1 MVLAAGLV
9 MFVVFAGC
17 SSQQGAIPG
26 TMTLNELR
34 MQIVMS
40 MFQGDHDAV
49 IKYCS
54 RAIEIDPNQGEFS
67 LNRASSLE
75 AQKSYDAAL
84 EDYNE
89 AIRIAPKDI
98 MALTSRSKLYTLM
111 GMPDQAALDDRAY
124 AAVMTERNPHWPAE
138 EAVRK
143 LCGEL
148 DGFEPEN
155 YQKLSTREKSV
166 WNVFWF
172 NAEVMN
178 GGIDQYFY
186 NSAGDHAVD
195 CLAALETI
203 GATESVKLLKCGCT
217 RFPNGTPHTDRETRQ
232 QQLDA
237 LLDGDERLDDKTE
250 GEIDPQLF
258 SLLLAYYND
267 VQASPAA
274 QNENLGSSR
283 RW

>member
-1 MVLAAGLV
+1 MVLAVGLV
-9 MFVVFAGC
+9 MILVVEGC
-17 SSQQGAIPG
+17 GSEQGAIPG

-40 MFQGDHDAV
+40 MVHGDHDAV

-54 RAIEIDPNQGEFS
+54 RAIEIDPNQGEFY

-75 AQKSYDAAL
+75 ALKSYDAAI

-89 AIRIAPKDI
+89 AIRIDPKDI

-124 AAVMTERNPHWPAE
+124 AAVMTERDPHWPAE

-148 DGFEPEN
+148 DGYEPEN
-155 YQKLSTREKSV
+155 YQKLSTREKAV

-186 NSAGDHAVD
+186 NSAGDHAAD

-203 GATESVKLLKCGCT
+203 GATESVKLLKSGCAQ
-217 RFPNGTPHTDRETRQ
+217 FPDGTPHTDRETRQ
-232 QQLDA
+232 QQLDEI
-237 LLDGDERLDDKTE
+237 LDGDERLDDRIE
-250 GEIDPQLF
+250 GGIDPQLF
-258 SLLLAYYND
+258 SLLLAYYNEMP
-267 VQASPAA
+267 ASPAVP
-274 QNENLGSSR
+274 E
-283 RW
+283 

>member
-1 MVLAAGLV
+1 MVLAVGLV
-9 MFVVFAGC
+9 MILVFAGC
-17 SSQQGAIPG
+17 SSEQGAIPG
-26 TMTLNELR
+26 TMTMNELR

-54 RAIEIDPNQGEFS
+54 RAIEMDPNQAEFY
-67 LNRASSLE
+67 LHRASSHE

-89 AIRIAPKDI
+89 AIRINPKDI
-98 MALTSRSKLYTLM
+98 MGLLSRSKLYTRM
-111 GMPDQAALDDRAY
+111 GRPEQAALDDKAF
-124 AAVMTERNPHWPAE
+124 AAVMTERDPHWPAE

-148 DGFEPEN
+148 DGYEPEN
-155 YQKLSTREKSV
+155 YQKLSTREKAV

-186 NSAGDHAVD
+186 NSAGDHAAD

-203 GATESVKLLKCGCT
+203 GATEAAKLLKNGCT
-217 RFPNGTPHTDRETRQ
+217 QFPNGTPHADRETRQ

-258 SLLLAYYND
+258 SLLRACYSD
-267 VQASPAA
+267 MPASPAA
-274 QNENLGSSR
+274 PE
-283 RW
+283 

>member
-1 MVLAAGLV
+1 MVLAVGLV
-9 MFVVFAGC
+9 MILVFAGC
-17 SSQQGAIPG
+17 SSEQGAIPG

-54 RAIEIDPNQGEFS
+54 RAIEMDPNQAEFY
-67 LNRASSLE
+67 LHRASSHE

-89 AIRIAPKDI
+89 AIRINPKDI
-98 MALTSRSKLYTLM
+98 MGLLSRSKLYTRM
-111 GMPDQAALDDRAY
+111 GRPEQAALDDKAF
-124 AAVMTERNPHWPAE
+124 AAVMTERDPHWPAE

-148 DGFEPEN
+148 DGYEPED
-155 YQKLSTREKSV
+155 YQKLSTRDKAA

-172 NAEVMN
+172 HEEVMN

-186 NSAGDHAVD
+186 NSAGDHAAD
-195 CLAALETI
+195 CLASLEAI
-203 GATESVKLLKCGCT
+203 CATESVKLMKSGCAH
-217 RFPNGTPHTDRETRQ
+217 FPNETPHSDRETRQ
-232 QQLDA
+232 QQLA
-237 LLDGDERLDDKTE
+237 SILDGEDRLDDKTD

-258 SLLLAYYND
+258 SLLLAYYNEMP
-267 VQASPAA
+267 ASP
-274 QNENLGSSR
+274 ESPE
-283 RW
+283 